1 MYQDLG
7 KHELAI
13 NDFAEAIEIDPKCS
27 MAMFHMATSKLK
39 AGQLE
44 SAIEEF
50 SKSESIE
57 RSEEFEG
64 KN

>member
-7 KHELAI
+7 KHDLAI
-13 NDFAEAIEIDPKCS
+13 NDFAEAIEIDSQCS

-39 AGQLE
+39 AGQLD

-50 SKSESIE
+50 KKSEAIE
-57 RSEEFEG
+57 
-64 KN
+64 KTAKI